1 MPQLVF
7 TDYGPQIVWLV
18 ITFVVL
24 YLLLS
29 KLVLPSIAGTLGE
42 RDQRLQGDIER
53 AEKLKAEA
61 ESTLAAYRKAI
72 GEARAAAQAE
82 ITAASEAMAAE
93 ASRREGELSAL
104 FAEKSKA
111 VERGIIE
118 AKTRAIADLKNVAG
132 EAARELVTRLV
143 GAAPAP
149 SDVTEAVEAVGR
161 ERAQAMDA
169 IGLERA

>member
-61 ESTLAAYRKAI
+61 ESTLAASRKAI

-82 ITAASEAMAAE
+82 ITAATRPMGTSQRM
-93 ASRREGELSAL
+93 RESAGRITG
-104 FAEKSKA
+104 K
-111 VERGIIE
+111 
-118 AKTRAIADLKNVAG
+118 
-132 EAARELVTRLV
+132 
-143 GAAPAP
+143 AP
-149 SDVTEAVEAVGR
+149 SAVPRLRSSRARPGSSGR
-161 ERAQAMDA
+161 CPAR
-169 IGLERA
+169 

>member
-1 MPQLVF
+1 MDYNSAMVEESAIAALGVDFDEVAKQLHRIF
-7 TDYGPQIVWLV
+7 ASKTFRQADRIKRFLDFIVKETV
-18 ITFVVL
+18 
-24 YLLLS
+24 
-29 KLVLPSIAGTLGE
+29 AG
-42 RDQRLQGDIER
+42 R
-53 AEKLKAEA
+53 AEKLKEEA

-82 ITAASEAMAAE
+82 ITAATEAMAAE

-161 ERAQAMDA
+161 ERAA
-169 IGLERA
+169 GLERA